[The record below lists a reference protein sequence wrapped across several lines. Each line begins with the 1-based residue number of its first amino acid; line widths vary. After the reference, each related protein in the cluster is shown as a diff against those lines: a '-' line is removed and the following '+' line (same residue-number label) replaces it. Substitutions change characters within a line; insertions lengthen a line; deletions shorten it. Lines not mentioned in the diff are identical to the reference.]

1 MSSMH
6 DGPASIIS
14 QHVAPAIIAL
24 RGATIQLAALNIL
37 WDATVSLL
45 FTFQWLFRHCYAQAT
60 GRRWQRSLF
69 PWLVEWG
76 LTACDAD
83 SCVFHLHREVQTPA
97 GPRKEI
103 FLVGCYVDDLFVL
116 YSHDDEHSLYHQF
129 TKSLQDRWDVDDE
142 GPVSDLLNI
151 EIQRDGAR
159 VVLKQ
164 TAYIEKMTREWLPD
178 GVPAHIQ
185 VNSTPHSD
193 DLRTHVLDAVTL
205 TDPVDAS
212 LLRKFQS
219 LVGGLLYAATNT
231 RPDIAYSVGLL
242 CRAMSKPT
250 PELFDDA
257 LRVLCYLYRHRHIG
271 LCYEPSSDPL
281 SGMTDSD

>member
-1 MSSMH
+1 MRRWDFVSAFLQGELQPGEVVYCQPPPGPYAVTGA
-6 DGPASIIS
+6 DGRPR
-14 QHVAPAIIAL
+14 VWKVRKPVY
-24 RGATIQLAALNIL
+24 GM
-37 WDATVSLL
+37 
-45 FTFQWLFRHCYAQAT
+45 AQA

-151 EIQRDGAR
+151 EIQRDGAK

-178 GVPAHIQ
+178 GVRSRGRLSLTEISEFGGRSPVCCDEH
-185 VNSTPHSD
+185 STRHCILSW
-193 DLRTHVLDAVTL
+193 
-205 TDPVDAS
+205 
-212 LLRKFQS
+212 
-219 LVGGLLYAATNT
+219 AAL
-231 RPDIAYSVGLL
+231 S
-242 CRAMSKPT
+242 
-250 PELFDDA
+250 
-257 LRVLCYLYRHRHIG
+257 RH
-271 LCYEPSSDPL
+271 E
-281 SGMTDSD
+281 